1 MEKKL
6 SIREKM
12 ALQLS
17 QNKSF
22 YVEKTR
28 ESTKAYEQYLSSDKK
43 DEIDRFIYSKRNSG
57 ISTAILY
64 SHVKGFNRHSERL
77 KNLRFN
83 VRLCNSTSF
92 RSIIPFLYSSFN
104 TRATANSCSLWGRG

>member
-28 ESTKAYEQYLSSDKK
+28 ESTKAYEQYLSSNKK
-43 DEIDRFIYSKRNSG
+43 DEIDRFIYSK
-57 ISTAILY
+57 
-64 SHVKGFNRHSERL
+64 K
-77 KNLRFN
+77 
-83 VRLCNSTSF
+83 
-92 RSIIPFLYSSFN
+92 
-104 TRATANSCSLWGRG
+104 

>member
-28 ESTKAYEQYLSSDKK
+28 ESTKAYEQNLSSDKK
-43 DEIDRFIYSKRNSG
+43 DEIDRIIYSK
-57 ISTAILY
+57 
-64 SHVKGFNRHSERL
+64 K
-77 KNLRFN
+77 
-83 VRLCNSTSF
+83 
-92 RSIIPFLYSSFN
+92 
-104 TRATANSCSLWGRG
+104 

>member
-1 MEKKL
+1 MWLFFLIITSIFKVKFIMKREKIIERGGKYLGVRYMEKKL

-28 ESTKAYEQYLSSDKK
+28 ESTKSYEQYLSSNKK
-43 DEIDRFIYSKRNSG
+43 EDIDRFIYYK
-57 ISTAILY
+57 
-64 SHVKGFNRHSERL
+64 K
-77 KNLRFN
+77 
-83 VRLCNSTSF
+83 
-92 RSIIPFLYSSFN
+92 
-104 TRATANSCSLWGRG
+104 